1 MIVGYAVRRWQ
12 RSEAAEAACERW
24 SHRCKIAVLAYLLPP
39 VVVTALIR
47 QPLTGTHVLT
57 MGAIGALS
65 LLSGALLGRL
75 LISLWDMPPQRAGA
89 FLGCAAMANI
99 FSFGGLLVF
108 SFWGNE
114 GLQQLYLFELFKHV
128 LYYGVFYPWCG
139 TFGDGA
145 ARGRGGLMESLRAH
159 PITLIP
165 IVAVLIGL
173 IVNFAIYRE
182 GVSVLSLPQW
192 ISSVNRVLVPVHV
205 GILTFAVGLTLRP
218 SRISGYWTECVA
230 SGVIAFIARP
240 AVTAAIA
247 YGCFSIGWIDSLGFS
262 AAVLISAMPVA
273 FNSLIPPTLY
283 GLDQDLANSC
293 WIFTTVVM
301 IVLVP
306 IMYVA
311 VGAG

>member
-12 RSEAAEAACERW
+12 RSEAAKAACDRW
-24 SHRCKIAVLAYLLPP
+24 SRRCKIAVLSYMVPL
-39 VVVTALIR
+39 VVVTSLIR

-57 MGAIGALS
+57 MGVIGALS
-65 LLSGALLGRL
+65 LFSGAVLGRL
-75 LISLWDMPPQRAGA
+75 LIFWWNMPPRKAGA
-89 FLGCAAMANI
+89 FLGCTSMANI

-108 SFWGNE
+108 SFWENE

-145 ARGRGGLMESLRAH
+145 NNGSGGLIGSLRAH

-165 IVAVLIGL
+165 IVAVIIGL
-173 IVNFAIYRE
+173 LANFAIYRD
-182 GVSVLSLPQW
+182 GIDVFTLPQW
-192 ISSVNRVLVPVHV
+192 IASANRILVPAHV
-205 GILTFAVGLTLRP
+205 GLMTFAVGLTLRP
-218 SRISGYWTECVA
+218 SRISDYWAECVA
-230 SGVIAFIARP
+230 SGVIAFMARP
-240 AVTAAIA
+240 AATAAIA
-247 YGCFSIGWIDSLGFS
+247 YVCFSSGWIDSLGFR
-262 AAVLISAMPVA
+262 AAIVISAMPVA

-283 GLDQDLANSC
+283 GLDLDLANSC

-306 IMYVA
+306 IMYMA